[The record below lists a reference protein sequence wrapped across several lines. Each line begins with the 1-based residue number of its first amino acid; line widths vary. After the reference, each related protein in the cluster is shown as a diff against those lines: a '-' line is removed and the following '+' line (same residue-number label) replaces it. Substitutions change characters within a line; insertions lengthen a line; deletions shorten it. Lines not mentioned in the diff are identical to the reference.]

1 MSTESYCRNCG
12 TSLDAEVVYCPV
24 CGTST
29 SSGYT
34 VSEETV
40 GSLNTDV
47 MPQRTGA
54 IAIRILISVIG
65 GTGLLSLI
73 SPILFILDLILM
85 RNGQDWTAKVFHLRV
100 VRTNGDIAGLAH
112 MVTRATVSILSYLVF
127 GLGFITAYF
136 NDNKQTWHDKIMD
149 TYVVKDGPSLTDR
162 GISSSKQAKI
172 WGYFLLGVLL
182 VASIAILI
190 SFILSII

>member
-12 TSLDAEVVYCPV
+12 TSLDVEVVYCPV

-162 GISSSKQAKI
+162 GISCFNSDPNFI
-172 WGYFLLGVLL
+172 HFIYNLG
-182 VASIAILI
+182 
-190 SFILSII
+190 

>member
-34 VSEETV
+34 VSEQTV
-40 GSLNTDV
+40 ASLNTDV

-54 IAIRILISVIG
+54 IAIRMLISGIG
-65 GTGLLSLI
+65 FTGLLSLI
-73 SPILFILDLILM
+73 GPILFIVDLILM

-112 MVTRATVSILSYLVF
+112 MVTRTTVSILSLFIF

-136 NDNKQTWHDKIMD
+136 DDNKQTWHDKIMG
-149 TYVVKDGPSLTDR
+149 TYVVKDDPGLADR
-162 GISSSKQAKI
+162 GISSSKGAKI
-172 WGYFLLGVLL
+172 WGYFLLGGLFVF
-182 VASIAILI
+182 A
-190 SFILSII
+190 FIYFNHFIYNLG